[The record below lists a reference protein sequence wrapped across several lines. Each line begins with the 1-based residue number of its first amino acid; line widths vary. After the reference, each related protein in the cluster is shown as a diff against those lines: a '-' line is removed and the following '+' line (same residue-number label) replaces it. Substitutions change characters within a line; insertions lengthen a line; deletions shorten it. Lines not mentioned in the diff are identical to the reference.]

1 MVNLDNNNL
10 IELQAPTE
18 AGSALATDDLSDD
31 PRSNF
36 VPENSHQQEISS
48 SFLSGSWRDTGIPLS
63 NVDRTSRHNDASVS
77 SGSTQDVLTILFPK
91 PFPSDNLVSTSAF
104 PRSSSIFQDSVL
116 LLDSYSGV
124 LSRVL
129 SIYDGRFSPFRAAA
143 LSEWRRSPLL
153 YSAFKYFVGIYR
165 SGGDA
170 NCRHWLGV
178 NEARLVVLGGLS
190 SSLLTISRSLPV
202 RKTEVLFVVCMF
214 GLSSSWYD
222 WKDLGLEHYY
232 GASALLSEL
241 LIENPK
247 IPPKTTQFFAEFLL
261 YWWMMLSFACDPEL
275 RQIQDPPPIPQHMP
289 EPRMPHPLTG
299 ISPES
304 QLLLGKVGRLVL
316 SQRRTALRQ
325 AMTTAGALNYGLAG
339 IEESRNLEHQLVS
352 LKIPTAD
359 MILDPQDPHT
369 SVNDLVNIARAYQL
383 CGLLLLYCTYP
394 NLLDHKLPPETS
406 HAART
411 LVSETPRSIAEYLI
425 SLAIHVLRVLEQNSK
440 NSGTRTIEAILLMIV
455 SGVLSQRAVCPSGS
469 EGEIQCD
476 ICYQLPGISLSHE
489 HSSLHGQM
497 TATEARAL
505 VVTRF
510 QRIQDILPFNTIWRM
525 KLLVLETWRLMDQGS
540 DVFWVD
546 LLVQNNWQFVM
557 I

>member
-1 MVNLDNNNL
+1 
-10 IELQAPTE
+10 
-18 AGSALATDDLSDD
+18 
-31 PRSNF
+31 
-36 VPENSHQQEISS
+36 
-48 SFLSGSWRDTGIPLS
+48 
-63 NVDRTSRHNDASVS
+63 
-77 SGSTQDVLTILFPK
+77 
-91 PFPSDNLVSTSAF
+91 
-104 PRSSSIFQDSVL
+104 
-116 LLDSYSGV
+116 
-124 LSRVL
+124 
-129 SIYDGRFSPFRAAA
+129 
-143 LSEWRRSPLL
+143 
-153 YSAFKYFVGIYR
+153 
-165 SGGDA
+165 
-170 NCRHWLGV
+170 
-178 NEARLVVLGGLS
+178 
-190 SSLLTISRSLPV
+190 
-202 RKTEVLFVVCMF
+202 MF

-369 SVNDLVNIARAYQL
+369 SVNDLVNIAQAYQL

-411 LVSETPRSIAEYLI
+411 WVSETPRSIAEYLI

-469 EGEIQCD
+469 EGEMQCD